1 LNEAAEWIAGEF
13 GKIPGLKVEKFT
25 YHIEKGPRVPEAK
38 DVVEVV
44 AVLPGR
50 TDRRVI
56 VGGHFDTINMTP
68 GNTIDSPAP
77 GANDDASGVSLTLEM
92 ARVLATRSWD
102 QTLVFVAFSG
112 EEQGLFGSAAL
123 AKSAK
128 QQGWNIDA
136 VLSNDMVGNS
146 VNLRGERDDRH
157 VRVFSEESE
166 VHQSR
171 ELARWIEYVQR
182 SSGSRFGVKLV
193 FRRDRFGRGGD
204 HTPFN
209 REGFTAV
216 RFVEVHEEYSRQH
229 TPNDLPEFVDERYLA
244 NVAKVN
250 LRAMANLAGAGAQP
264 HRVHVDPK
272 QGYESHISWTGNADA
287 DYIVYWRETTS
298 PVWQFSRTVHGLS
311 GTIKEAHKDDHV
323 FAVGAPGG
331 IPVEAK

>member
-1 LNEAAEWIAGEF
+1 
-13 GKIPGLKVEKFT
+13 
-25 YHIEKGPRVPEAK
+25 
-38 DVVEVV
+38 
-44 AVLPGR
+44 
-50 TDRRVI
+50 

-68 GNTIDSPAP
+68 GNTVDSPSP

-92 ARVLATRSWD
+92 ARVLATGSWD

-112 EEQGLFGSAAL
+112 EEQGLFGSTAL
-123 AKSAK
+123 AKAAK
-128 QQGWNIDA
+128 AEAWKIDA
-136 VLSNDMVGNS
+136 VLSNDMVGNP
-146 VNLRGERDDRH
+146 VNLRKERDDRH

-166 VHQSR
+166 VHQGR
-171 ELARWIEYVQR
+171 ELARWIEWTQR
-182 SSGSRFGVKLV
+182 QSGSRFGVKLV

-250 LRAMANLAGAGAQP
+250 LRAMANLAMAGAQP
-264 HRVHVDPK
+264 RRVRVDAK
-272 QGYESHISWTGNADA
+272 QGYETHLTWAGDENAD
-287 DYIVYWRETTS
+287 YVVYWRETTS
-298 PVWQFSRTVHGLS
+298 PVWQHARTVHGLAA
-311 GTIKEAHKDDHV
+311 TIAEAHKDDHV